1 MLYVAKFLN
10 RKPGSCLDVVS
21 RPKRPL
27 PTHLLQSAPTTRPCP
42 SHTQT
47 YHSIPADPIPAPT
60 PTPFP
65 VELMSV
71 TATPAPSRS
80 ITPFLK
86 PNHNP
91 FNTPIQSPGT
101 TEHTQTD

>member
-27 PTHLLQSAPTTRPCP
+27 PTHLSQSAPTTRPCP

-47 YHSIPADPIPAPT
+47 HHSIPADPIPAPT

-86 PNHNP
+86 PNHTP